1 MDVSNDT
8 QHVNTVAYEIL
19 KLVSL
24 SVENPVSYMV
34 ASSTGGIDKTV
45 LDTSLGDVAS
55 FKQ

>member
-8 QHVNTVAYEIL
+8 QHVNTVRYF
-19 KLVSL
+19 KVMVSL

-34 ASSTGGIDKTV
+34 ISSTGSIDKKV
-45 LDTSLGDVAS
+45 LHRSLGDVAS